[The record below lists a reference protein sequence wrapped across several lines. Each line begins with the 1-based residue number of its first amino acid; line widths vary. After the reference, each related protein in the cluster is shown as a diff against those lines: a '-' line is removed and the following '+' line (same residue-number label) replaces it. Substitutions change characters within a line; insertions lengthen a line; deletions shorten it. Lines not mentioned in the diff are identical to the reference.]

1 MASSGRVT
9 QRKRLCLVCSVA
21 VVLVSP
27 TTLSAQ
33 SLVDLARQ
41 EQARRESMT
50 PPSRVYTNDDL
61 GPAPPS
67 SGPQILDQE
76 ARRQPLEAA
85 LTRARARQEQAVFQ
99 EPVTLEHI
107 ILLAEG
113 GLSDETIIAFLET
126 RPLGFVLSAEDI
138 VRLRQAGVSERVIR
152 YLLQRTP
159 ARPTDAM
166 PDAMPGQPYDRGYY
180 TGAPFLYGY
189 GAVVLPQFLPHLHQG
204 LHDPLH
210 VGQAHHVLHGHDVP
224 LDRHDR
230 RIHAIQHSIRFGH
243 LHDDGDHLHQ
253 HHDGQHSG
261 TAVQLPETP
270 RHAGTVVHHPRTV
283 GGLPGIGARH
293 SHLSVASNRGTAV
306 RVRHP
311 GSTRL
316 TSRAGRGVGTSRG
329 ARVGTRTAAMMQ
341 RSAARRTSRRTR

>member
-1 MASSGRVT
+1 
-9 QRKRLCLVCSVA
+9 
-21 VVLVSP
+21 
-27 TTLSAQ
+27 
-33 SLVDLARQ
+33 
-41 EQARRESMT
+41 MT

-85 LTRARARQEQAVFQ
+85 LTRARASQQQAVFQ

-166 PDAMPGQPYDRGYY
+166 PGQPYDRGYY
-180 TGAPFLYGY
+180 TGAPFSYGY

-204 LHDPLH
+204 LHHPLH
-210 VGQAHHVLHGHDVP
+210 VGQAHRVLPGHDVR
-224 LDRHDR
+224 LDRHHR
-230 RIHAIQHSIRFGH
+230 RIHAIQHSTVAHPFGRLPHDAGHRAGHRATAVH
-243 LHDDGDHLHQ
+243 LVGSR
-253 HHDGQHSG
+253 GGHSG
-261 TAVQLPETP
+261 AGFSA
-270 RHAGTVVHHPRTV
+270 RGHAA
-283 GGLPGIGARH
+283 GGHGGH
-293 SHLSVASNRGTAV
+293 SGGHGGG
-306 RVRHP
+306 H
-311 GSTRL
+311 
-316 TSRAGRGVGTSRG
+316 
-329 ARVGTRTAAMMQ
+329 
-341 RSAARRTSRRTR
+341 